1 MYFEGSNNIPINEPI
16 HPVKKL
22 FFILFLAL
30 FVYLGYSVFIN
41 STHFEK
47 TQTSF
52 NYTKGTDRLD
62 ALTDTLMAKKI
73 IREPWTFKLIANLLK
88 VEDRMKSGRFMVKRN
103 TSLLNIV
110 RMLRNN
116 QQATVKLV
124 LNKVRTKGELAQ
136 LIAEQFEKDSATVM
150 TFLSSNDSLKAFDTD
165 TTQLFTMLIPNTYEF
180 YWSSSMSQILSK
192 LQKAQIHFWSQNN
205 RIQKAAAKGMS
216 QDQIYT
222 LASIVE
228 EETNFDSDKSLIAS
242 VYQNR
247 LKQQMPLQACPTI
260 KYAMQDFTIT
270 RIYEKYLT
278 NASPYNTYRVK
289 GLPPGPICTP
299 AAKTIDLVLDAPKT
313 DYIYFVAK
321 ADFSGYHHFST
332 NYAEHDRYAKEY
344 QKKLDEYQAK
354 KAKQKTN

>member
-1 MYFEGSNNIPINEPI
+1 MKNLLSILISVIVFYI
-16 HPVKKL
+16 
-22 FFILFLAL
+22 FFI
-30 FVYLGYSVFIN
+30 VFIK
-41 STHFEK
+41 STHFNDEQVYFEYK
-47 TQTSF
+47 HEGLSQLADS
-52 NYTKGTDRLD
+52 LV
-62 ALTDTLMAKKI
+62 AKKI
-73 IREPWTFKLIANLLK
+73 IFEKTSFLLFAKALK
-88 VEDRMKSGRFMVKRN
+88 VEDKIKDGRFLVKKK
-103 TSLLNIV
+103 TSVLDLI

-124 LNKVRTKGELAQ
+124 LNKVRTKGELAK
-136 LIAEQFEKDSATVM
+136 LIAKTFDKDSAAVM
-150 TFLSSNDSLKAFDTD
+150 TFLSSNDSLQAFDTD
-165 TTQLFTMLIPNTYEF
+165 TTQLFTLLIPNTYEF
-180 YWSSSMSQILSK
+180 YWSSSMAQILSK

-205 RIQKAAAKGMS
+205 RIQKAAMIGMS
-216 QDQIYT
+216 QNEIYT

-247 LKQQMPLQACPTI
+247 LEKQMPLQACPTI

-270 RIYEKYLT
+270 RIYEKYLS
-278 NASPYNTYRVK
+278 NASPYNTYRIK

-321 ADFSGYHHFST
+321 ADFSGYHHFSN

-354 KAKQKTN
+354 KAMDNNSDGN